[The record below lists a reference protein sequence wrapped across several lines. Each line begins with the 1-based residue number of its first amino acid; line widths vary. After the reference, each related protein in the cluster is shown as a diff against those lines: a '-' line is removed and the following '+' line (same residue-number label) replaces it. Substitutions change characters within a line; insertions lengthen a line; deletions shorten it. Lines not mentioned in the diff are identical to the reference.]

1 MAVMGTRYTCFYRSI
16 TRKSSTK
23 PWQAPVNQAPVEYN
37 QVTFSRKKLSLEV
50 MSFDH
55 IYLVCLNTNRNT

>member
-1 MAVMGTRYTCFYRSI
+1 MVVMGTRYTCFYRSI
-16 TRKSSTK
+16 AGKSSTK
-23 PWQAPVNQAPVEYN
+23 PWQAPVNQVPVECN

-50 MSFDH
+50 TSFDH